1 PSANAPVVEIIAPTA
16 DATLGEEI
24 TLRWRASD
32 ADADELLFSVNY
44 SPDDGT
50 TWLPLT
56 TEYPGDIDGDVTSLT
71 LASPDTLPGSAG
83 KIAYL
88 RVIASDGYHTTV
100 AEAGPFTVTD
110 RPPKA

>member
-1 PSANAPVVEIIAPTA
+1 
-16 DATLGEEI
+16 
-24 TLRWRASD
+24 
-32 ADADELLFSVNY
+32 
-44 SPDDGT
+44 
-50 TWLPLT
+50 
-56 TEYPGDIDGDVTSLT
+56 

-110 RPPKA
+110 RPPKAIIQAPGADAWFDPVEPILVRGRGYDAEAGVLPDEALAWTLDGEPMGSGDRQTLYGLAPGTHVLAL